1 MSDTFRDD
9 EDGSMAPD
17 ARLHRM
23 LDHAPDADA
32 APHPATREAIL
43 KAARNVAASSS
54 PATAP
59 AAAVRAPWW
68 RRLWTSSG
76 DGSRMPWNAA
86 FATVLVAMFVTV
98 MWRDEPVPDAR
109 LDAPAPAPSAPR
121 QTAPEE
127 AASPALRPEVAPAP
141 APAIPAAPPP
151 APAAEPARPPAA
163 STDRLRREERAAESK
178 ATVQE
183 RREMQ
188 AFARRA
194 PVAEAPAPAPSPSGS
209 GAPAEE
215 EHSAA
220 ADASSVRPA
229 APSAA
234 APRPA
239 PPAPAAAAGAAAPGL
254 AAAPQMQRRAQET
267 AGVPAGAWRGWTH
280 LRIAAPDGRTR
291 RLTRAEA
298 GELAGLI
305 EAAVPSGLPAAAP
318 EGGSRW
324 QVVLEA
330 GGGALATLEVGGRQV
345 RWREGAAAAVA
356 AEPPASVLD
365 ALRAELERRFAAGP

>member
-17 ARLHRM
+17 ARLRRM

-54 PATAP
+54 PVAP
-59 AAAVRAPWW
+59 AAAARTPWW
-68 RRLWTSSG
+68 RRLRPSAG
-76 DGSRMPWNAA
+76 GSRMPWNAA

-98 MWRDEPVPDAR
+98 MWQGEPVPDAR
-109 LDAPAPAPSAPR
+109 LDAPAPAPATPR
-121 QTAPEE
+121 V
-127 AASPALRPEVAPAP
+127 EVAPAP
-141 APAIPAAPPP
+141 APAMPATPPP
-151 APAAEPARPPAA
+151 APAAEPVPPPSA
-163 STDRLRREERAAESK
+163 SPDRVRRERAAESK
-178 ATVQE
+178 AAVQE

-188 AFARRA
+188 ESARRA
-194 PVAEAPAPAPSPSGS
+194 PSADA

-215 EHSAA
+215 EHAAA
-220 ADASSVRPA
+220 ADASRVQPA

-280 LRIAAPDGRTR
+280 LRIVAPDGRTR

-305 EAAVPSGLPAAAP
+305 EAAVPSGLPAAVP
-318 EGGSRW
+318 EDGSRW
-324 QVVLEA
+324 QIVLEA
-330 GGGALATLEVGGRQV
+330 GGGALAALEVGGRQV
-345 RWREGAAAAVA
+345 RWREGGAAATA

>member
-9 EDGSMAPD
+9 DGGVVPD
-17 ARLHRM
+17 ARLRRM

-32 APHPATREAIL
+32 GPHPSTREAIL

-54 PATAP
+54 PAARP
-59 AAAVRAPWW
+59 AAAVCAPWW
-68 RRLWTSSG
+68 RRLWTSPGGS
-76 DGSRMPWNAA
+76 SRMPWNAA

-98 MWRDEPVPDAR
+98 MWRDEPVPDAQ
-109 LDAPAPAPSAPR
+109 LDAPAPAPSTPR

-127 AASPALRPEVAPAP
+127 AASPAPRPEVAPVP
-141 APAIPAAPPP
+141 APAMPAAPPP
-151 APAAEPARPPAA
+151 APAAEPVSPPSA
-163 STDRLRREERAAESK
+163 SSDRLRRERTAESK
-178 ATVQE
+178 AAVQE

-188 AFARRA
+188 ESARRA
-194 PVAEAPAPAPSPSGS
+194 PSAD
-209 GAPAEE
+209 APAEE
-215 EHSAA
+215 EHAAA
-220 ADASSVRPA
+220 ADASRVQPA

-280 LRIAAPDGRTR
+280 LRIVAPDGRTR

-318 EGGSRW
+318 EGGGRW
-324 QVVLEA
+324 QVILEA

-345 RWREGAAAAVA
+345 RWREGSAAAVA